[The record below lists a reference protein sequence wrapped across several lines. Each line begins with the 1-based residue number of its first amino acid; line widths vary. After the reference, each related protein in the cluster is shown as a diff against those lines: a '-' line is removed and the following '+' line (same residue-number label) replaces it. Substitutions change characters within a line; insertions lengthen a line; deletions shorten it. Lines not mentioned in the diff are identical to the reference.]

1 MRPRAASWPATAG
14 RGLGAGEWSR
24 AYTFVLDGREAV
36 IRFGDHVED
45 FCKDQVMAM
54 HSCAA
59 LPVPEVLEIGAAGD
73 GYFAVPE
80 RAHGGLL
87 DALDG
92 DGMRAALPGVLAA
105 LDALRA
111 IDTSGTEGYGMWAP
125 DGTGPAASWVQA
137 LLAISQ
143 ETARVPGWRAA
154 LTASPVGTRP
164 FDLCYARL
172 RELAEGLPDKRYVV
186 HGDMVN
192 HNVLV
197 QPADHRS
204 DRLGQRAVRR
214 LAV

>member
-1 MRPRAASWPATAG
+1 
-14 RGLGAGEWSR
+14 
-24 AYTFVLDGREAV
+24 V
-36 IRFGDHVED
+36 
-45 FCKDQVMAM
+45 
-54 HSCAA
+54 
-59 LPVPEVLEIGAAGD
+59 
-73 GYFAVPE
+73 
-80 RAHGGLL
+80 
-87 DALDG
+87 
-92 DGMRAALPGVLAA
+92 
-105 LDALRA
+105 
-111 IDTSGTEGYGMWAP
+111 AP

-172 RELAEGLPDKRYVV
+172 RELAEGLPDERYVV